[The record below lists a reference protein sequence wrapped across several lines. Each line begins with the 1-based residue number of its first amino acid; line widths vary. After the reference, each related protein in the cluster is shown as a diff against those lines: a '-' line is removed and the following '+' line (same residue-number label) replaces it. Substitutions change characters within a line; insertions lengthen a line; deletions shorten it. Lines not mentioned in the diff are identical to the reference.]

1 MILLMALFT
10 LVVEISIFWL
20 GYLMY
25 HGLWH
30 CKHIFCCLIFT
41 DMIRAWQFSSTQK
54 IAGRAWLQSLLSCLV
69 LESLMRRWNKP
80 WWTYGPLVLI
90 SLLWGSIYRLAQ
102 YLQQFPIESRH
113 LLSLWPVI
121 NNGKYLISQPTEK
134 HLTVREYVTPEKF
147 QFWKEYGESV
157 GFRYVASGPLV
168 SDAYSSYSL
177 QFSGFPLY
185 MANNK
190 CKSKTL
196 KIKIVL

>member
-1 MILLMALFT
+1 MLMALFT
-10 LVVEISIFWL
+10 EVVEISIFWL

-113 LLSLWPVI
+113 LLSLCPVI
-121 NNGKYLISQPTEK
+121 NNGNYLMSTANRKTLNSKRICDS
-134 HLTVREYVTPEKF
+134 REIPVLEGV
-147 QFWKEYGESV
+147 WRIG
-157 GFRYVASGPLV
+157 
-168 SDAYSSYSL
+168 
-177 QFSGFPLY
+177 GFPLRCQWTIGKWC
-185 MANNK
+185 MFQLLSAVFPCIWQIINANRRP
-190 CKSKTL
+190 
-196 KIKIVL
+196 